1 MRPTTSPSSTSSS
14 TATLPKSARAP
25 TESETSSSSPTSTYP
40 SLTQFRTYQNSEVKA
55 LYHKGQS
62 DWAVFDGR
70 KNANFLPVTKSK
82 PTNVTLTNGD
92 KEAIKNLRNW
102 AETFFAQNT
111 SSIDSAVKNMNWFA
125 RDETQE
131 PKEGA
136 VLEVKDVDLVAKLL
150 CDVTYLVDN
159 KLYHKLAFAD
169 DERNLYYAEYA
180 GHFDHVSEGDV
191 VKLRSII
198 M

>member
-1 MRPTTSPSSTSSS
+1 M
-14 TATLPKSARAP
+14 
-25 TESETSSSSPTSTYP
+25 
-40 SLTQFRTYQNSEVKA
+40 KA

-62 DWAVFDGR
+62 EWAVFDGR
-70 KNANFLPVTKSK
+70 KNANFLPISKSK
-82 PTNVTLTNGD
+82 TSGVAITNTD
-92 KEAIKNLRNW
+92 KETIKSLRIW
-102 AETFFAQNT
+102 AEGFFAEET
-111 SSIDSAVKNMNWFA
+111 SNLVLTKVKKMNWFA
-125 RDETQE
+125 RDETQN

-169 DERNLYYAEYA
+169 EHRNLYYAEYA
-180 GHFDHVSEGDV
+180 GHFDQVTEGDV

>member
-1 MRPTTSPSSTSSS
+1 
-14 TATLPKSARAP
+14 
-25 TESETSSSSPTSTYP
+25 
-40 SLTQFRTYQNSEVKA
+40 
-55 LYHKGQS
+55 
-62 DWAVFDGR
+62 
-70 KNANFLPVTKSK
+70 
-82 PTNVTLTNGD
+82 
-92 KEAIKNLRNW
+92 
-102 AETFFAQNT
+102 
-111 SSIDSAVKNMNWFA
+111 MNWFA
-125 RDETQE
+125 RDETQN

-169 DERNLYYAEYA
+169 EHRNMYYAEFA
-180 GHFDHVSEGDV
+180 GHFDQVTEGDV